1 MLRMC
6 ESHIGSIEHGEYE
19 QYCTI
24 IQYKCKC
31 YVCSVTYVRIRI
43 AYRFGSTDRIA
54 LSSPDDAQDF
64 DALLNQSDSTGTV

>member
-24 IQYKCKC
+24 LQYKCKC
-31 YVCSVTYVRIRI
+31 YVCSVTYVESESHIGSVPLI
-43 AYRFGSTDRIA
+43 ACA

>member
-24 IQYKCKC
+24 IQYKCSV
-31 YVCSVTYVRIRI
+31 VCSVTYVRIRI

>member
-31 YVCSVTYVRIRI
+31 PYVVLRMCESESHIGSVPLI
-43 AYRFGSTDRIA
+43 ASHCQVPMTLKI
-54 LSSPDDAQDF
+54 SMHC
-64 DALLNQSDSTGTV
+64 